1 MNADLK
7 LGFTTFNA
15 LYAESYAFND
25 LALDTYYI
33 TYGLWYRD
41 Q

>member
-7 LGFTTFNA
+7 LGFTT
-15 LYAESYAFND
+15 FND